1 MSRLLKVSGVSI
13 WGTGH
18 CFSICRL
25 RFLLPGDGPKQNKQT
40 WPENTKYRQEQA
52 GDRFWAF
59 RRQAAAFFSLLS
71 ICILLRFQ
79 GNLFDHLF
87 ACFDQGHNWPR
98 GGLWHLLGIKWF
110 GCQPPVGDLVGHCNH
125 HVACSSENHSRPN
138 SLPTTTLPLPFP
150 LFATHPPS
158 F

>member
-59 RRQAAAFFSLLS
+59 RRQAAAFLVFSQFVF
-71 ICILLRFQ
+71 CCALREIYLITCLHVLIRDII
-79 GNLFDHLF
+79 G
-87 ACFDQGHNWPR
+87 R

-110 GCQPPVGDLVGHCNH
+110 GCQPSVGDLVGHCNH